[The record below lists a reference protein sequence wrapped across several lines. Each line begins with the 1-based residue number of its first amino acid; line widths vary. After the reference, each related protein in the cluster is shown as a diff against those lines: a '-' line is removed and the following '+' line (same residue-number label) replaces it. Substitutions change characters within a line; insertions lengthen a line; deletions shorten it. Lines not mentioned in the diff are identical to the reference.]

1 MRVDAM
7 FRSLSKVALLAA
19 GTVAVAAV
27 SSPPA
32 AHAGGPYQYY
42 AVTPCRVADTR
53 AANGATNCP
62 ATGNC
67 TPALVGNGTA
77 RSFQIQ
83 GLCGVPVGA
92 AAATI
97 NVTIATP
104 QMTVQ
109 YGFLTLWPSGA
120 TQPRVSTINFS
131 TSDQALANGA
141 IVPLSTNTQDLAV
154 YFGGAGTVQLI
165 VDVTGYFM

>member
-1 MRVDAM
+1 MRVIAM
-7 FRSLSKVALLAA
+7 IRSLSRAALFAA
-19 GTVAVAAV
+19 GTVAVVAA

-53 AANGATNCP
+53 YANGTTNCP
-62 ATGNC
+62 STGNC
-67 TPALVGNGTA
+67 SPALVGNGTA
-77 RSFQIQ
+77 RAFQIQ

-104 QMTVQ
+104 HMTVQ

-120 TQPRVSTINFS
+120 TQPTVSTINFS

-141 IVPLSTNTQDLAV
+141 IVPLSTNANDLDV